1 MKEKVYMFLDV
12 KERTGYK
19 AGSLSDKIKKLTKA
33 DFVYELS
40 GDIDIRVLLS
50 GNSVSEINNY
60 IDKIRKLP
68 EVESTNTSLVL
79 KRF

>member
-1 MKEKVYMFLDV
+1 MKKRVYMFLDV

-50 GNSVSEINNY
+50 GNSVSEINDY
-60 IDKIRKLP
+60 IDRIRKLP
-68 EVESTNTSLVL
+68 EVENTNTSLVL
-79 KRF
+79 KRI